1 MLMDTLISCKSI
13 GMSEV
18 LLDVISVSSA
28 AISFYKSYGFVEESR
43 RRFDDYDIITM
54 KLTLSSFLSPEQI
67 ESFKRDGYLV
77 VPGILSAKEV
87 SEAQDGMWATLAEHG
102 VEKERLHETAHN
114 LHALSSTH
122 GAGGVLDIFYSQLKH
137 TKENQKYKQAISE
150 IFEATYANPR
160 KGELWQHP
168 HGPFSSVFFQYDR
181 LGFRLPDGVKARLEG
196 NVSKEA

>member
-1 MLMDTLISCKSI
+1 MRRLVLSCTPGEACAAADRYMRRQIVQKKSLAKTRPFWVAILRNHPIGCVGLDAARRVKHLCVSTEHRRRGIARMLMDTLISHCKSI
-13 GMSEV
+13 GMAEV
-18 LLDVISVSSA
+18 LLHVISVSSA

-114 LHALSSTH
+114 L
-122 GAGGVLDIFYSQLKH
+122 
-137 TKENQKYKQAISE
+137 
-150 IFEATYANPR
+150 
-160 KGELWQHP
+160 
-168 HGPFSSVFFQYDR
+168 R
-181 LGFRLPDGVKARLEG
+181 LVINTWRWRSA
-196 NVSKEA
+196 